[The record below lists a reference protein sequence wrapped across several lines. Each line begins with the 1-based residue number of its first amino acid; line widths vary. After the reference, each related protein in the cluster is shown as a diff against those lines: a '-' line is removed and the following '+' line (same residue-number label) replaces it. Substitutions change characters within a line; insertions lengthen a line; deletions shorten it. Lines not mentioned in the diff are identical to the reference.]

1 MRPLIEIADKAIE
14 DYGFRQ
20 IVLWSP
26 EDVAVEWG
34 LSPEEARAL
43 EGPVRQALEAMPI
56 PVEPLEIPQARRRV
70 AAAIED
76 ALGS

>member
-1 MRPLIEIADKAIE
+1 MGPLIEIADKAIE

-26 EDVAVEWG
+26 EDVAAEWG
-34 LSPEEARAL
+34 LSVEEARAL
-43 EGPVRQALEAMPI
+43 EGPVRRALDAMPV
-56 PVEPLEIPQARRRV
+56 PVEPLEIPEVRRRV
-70 AAAIED
+70 AAVIEE

>member
-1 MRPLIEIADKAIE
+1 MGPLIEIADKAIE

-34 LSPEEARAL
+34 LSTEEARVL
-43 EGPVRQALEAMPI
+43 EGPVRQALDAMPV
-56 PVEPLEIPQARRRV
+56 PVEPVEIPEARRRV
-70 AAAIED
+70 AAVIEE

>member
-1 MRPLIEIADKAIE
+1 MGPLIEIADKAIE

-26 EDVAVEWG
+26 EDIAVEWG

-43 EGPVRQALEAMPI
+43 EGPVRQALDAMPV
-56 PVEPLEIPQARRRV
+56 PVEPVEIPAVRRRIPV
-70 AAAIED
+70 VIEE

>member
-1 MRPLIEIADKAIE
+1 MGPLIEIADKAIE

-26 EDVAVEWG
+26 EDVVLEWG
-34 LSPEEARAL
+34 LSPEQANAL
-43 EGPVRQALEAMPI
+43 EGPVRQALEAMAI
-56 PVEPLEIPQARRRV
+56 PVEPLEIPEVRPRI
-70 AAAIED
+70 AAVIEE

>member
-26 EDVAVEWG
+26 EDIAAEWG
-34 LSPEEARAL
+34 LSVEEARAL
-43 EGPVRQALEAMPI
+43 AGPVRQALEAMPI
-56 PVEPLEIPQARRRV
+56 PVEPAEIPEVRRQIAEV
-70 AAAIED
+70 IQGALD
-76 ALGS
+76 A